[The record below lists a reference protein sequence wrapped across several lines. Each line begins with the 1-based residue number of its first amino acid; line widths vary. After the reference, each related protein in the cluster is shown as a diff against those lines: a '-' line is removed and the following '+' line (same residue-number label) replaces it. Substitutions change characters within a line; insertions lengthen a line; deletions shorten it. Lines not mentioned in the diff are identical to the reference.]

1 MIRSTFNTSPRF
13 LRGYFREAQL
23 FKDSARKIGQLH
35 NRFQPVVTEG
45 PILPLAQ
52 DLVEKQ
58 VGQAQLQMARRQE
71 REKLTQYF
79 N

>member
-1 MIRSTFNTSPRF
+1 LVARSTFNTSPRF

-45 PILPLAQ
+45 GPILPLAQ

-58 VGQAQLQMARRQE
+58 VG
-71 REKLTQYF
+71 
-79 N
+79 